1 MSDTQPPDTKA
12 TPKAG
17 KWRRLKFW
25 SAVVLAM
32 LVVEGGARLHQRIR
46 MGDLTTYKPRHL
58 VDFYRFYR
66 VNPDYRSQ
74 TVRVNKAGFR
84 NDEEMTTGKPEN
96 VVRVVMMG
104 GSTVWGENGLS
115 DFGAMSR
122 IDNRDTMAAHLE
134 TILNRRA
141 AERGSKLH
149 VQVINAGVVGY
160 LLFQEEIYFST
171 GVADYKPEL
180 VIAMDGHNDLD
191 ALQLGVPLYRH
202 RNDGSFDR
210 EMNQPLAFDLYREA
224 VRYSESK
231 SMFVR
236 KVSGKVSEWLNQMAV
251 EAMKDKF
258 TTPPA
263 EPEIARW
270 LAAYASTVRRFDASA
285 HIAGTPILF
294 TIQNEMASEHFKPLT
309 AEERVM
315 HDKTYE
321 GYGWLHNTMRDRL
334 IAEMR
339 TLQEQRGIWFSDVT
353 DAFKNDRGQAY
364 IDYTHLSGH
373 GAEVMAGRLASLVEA
388 EVFCDAGASRSP
400 RCAGARPAARG
411 LTSSH

>member
-1 MSDTQPPDTKA
+1 MADTQTPVTPATTK
-12 TPKAG
+12 PR

-25 SAVVLAM
+25 SVVILAFV
-32 LVVEGGARLHQRIR
+32 LVEGAARVHQHYK

-66 VNPDYRSQ
+66 VNPEYRSA
-74 TVRVNKAGFR
+74 TVRVNQAGFR
-84 NDEEMTTGKPEN
+84 DDEEITTAKPGN

-115 DFGAMSR
+115 QFGDVSS

-134 TILNRRA
+134 TILNKRA
-141 AERGSKLH
+141 ADRHSKIH

-171 GVADYKPEL
+171 GITDYKPDL

-202 RNDGSFDR
+202 RNDGTFDR
-210 EMNQPLAFDLYREA
+210 EMNHPLAFDLYREA
-224 VRYSESK
+224 LRYGESK
-231 SMFVR
+231 SIFVR
-236 KVSGKVSEWLNQMAV
+236 KVSGKVTEYLNQMAV
-251 EAMKDKF
+251 NAMAGRF

-263 EPEIARW
+263 EPEITRW
-270 LAAYASTVRRFDASA
+270 LDAYASTVRRFDAAA
-285 HIAGTPILF
+285 HIASTPILF
-294 TIQNEMASEHFKPLT
+294 TIQNEMAGEHFKPLT
-309 AEERVM
+309 AEETVM
-315 HDKTYE
+315 HDKTYVN
-321 GYGWLHNTMRDRL
+321 YRWLHTAMRDRL

-339 TLQEQRGIWFSDVT
+339 TLQEQHGIWFSDVT
-353 DAFKNDRGQAY
+353 DAFKDDRGQAY

-373 GAEVMAGRLASLVEA
+373 GAEVMAGRLANLVEA
-388 EVFCDAGASRSP
+388 EVFCDAAASHSP
-400 RCAGARPAARG
+400 RCAASTTTATHGP
-411 LTSSH
+411 SH